1 MRRGLLALWLLVVSS
16 VAVGAP
22 EHDALFWMNRMAGAA
37 QKLNYSGTFSYLS
50 GKRLEALRIAHAV
63 GPDGEV
69 ERLETL
75 DGNPREVIR
84 NNNEVR
90 CVLPDL
96 KTVIIDRIGKRRAFP
111 ARLPVAVAAL
121 SEYYRISQG
130 DISRVAGR
138 KAQLIVLEPKD
149 DLRYGHQLWADV
161 DSGLLLKA
169 RLVDAKGELIE
180 QFAFTE
186 IHIGESV
193 DPALLR
199 QKYAVADDWQTV
211 NAKGDE
217 ADGEAAAWR
226 LGDTL
231 PGYRLVSSVR
241 RSVGAQGQS
250 VLHMVLSDGLAN
262 ISVFVEPATAGESS
276 AGFMEAGSIAVYARN
291 VAGHRLTVLGEAPH
305 EALRRVGDG
314 MTVVG
319 K

>member
-1 MRRGLLALWLLVVSS
+1 M
-16 VAVGAP
+16 
-22 EHDALFWMNRMAGAA
+22 DRMASAA

-50 GKRLEALRIAHAV
+50 GKRLEALRIAHVV
-63 GPDGEV
+63 GPNGEV

-84 NNNEVR
+84 NNSEVR

-96 KTVIIDRIGKRRAFP
+96 KTVIIDRVGKRRAFP
-111 ARLPVAVAAL
+111 ARLPMAVSAL
-121 SEYYRISQG
+121 DEYYRISLG
-130 DISRVAGR
+130 DVSRVAGR
-138 KAQLIVLEPKD
+138 KAQLVVLEPKD
-149 DLRYGHQLWADV
+149 TLRYGHQLWADV

-169 RLVDAKGELIE
+169 RLVGAKGEVIE
-180 QFAFTE
+180 QFAFNE
-186 IHIGESV
+186 IHVGEAV
-193 DPALLR
+193 DPSLLE

-226 LGDTL
+226 LGDVL

-250 VLHMVLSDGLAN
+250 VLHMVLSDGMAN
-262 ISVFVEPATAGESS
+262 ISVFVEPASAGGASAS

-291 VAGHRLTVLGEAPH
+291 VGGQRLTVLGEAPH

-314 MTVVG
+314 MTVDAQ
-319 K
+319 